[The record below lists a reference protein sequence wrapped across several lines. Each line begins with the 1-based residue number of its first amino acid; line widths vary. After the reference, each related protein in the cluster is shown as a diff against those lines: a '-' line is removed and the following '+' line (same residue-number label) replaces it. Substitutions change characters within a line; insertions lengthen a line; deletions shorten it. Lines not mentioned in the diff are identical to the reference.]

1 MPQHPGKNK
10 NREKVDASSNDSP
23 PSGFQNT
30 QSVTER
36 FSPDRSEMESRTER
50 PFGAF
55 SPATFED

>member
-10 NREKVDASSNDSP
+10 SREKPSNDSP